1 MEDLVESCPAD
12 GPPIFRISITPLF
25 DHQGASSLSI
35 QQTLARPRCIAH
47 EALLL
52 FETRYGNV
60 PAYQFAEENVL
71 AFDNDG
77 PLPIYFTKTRFDSP
91 DQEWRVK
98 RSTSGKVTLYFKVF
112 PRCVDIKTP
121 MGPRV
126 HMRRDQGGLI
136 SGGRWFLP
144 RPAADRVWRHVVEWD
159 LSEAPLDTRAMW
171 SYGEGPGPISRDGYP
186 MTVANS
192 VFMVGPIKSYPKP
205 ASTKQP
211 LSGANINCFSLMDPE
226 DDGYDN
232 GWYVEGLAEFYSI
245 FLPYRFG
252 LRGFDYLVGRL
263 NGTLQAYG
271 RSPRIHMDIVDS
283 QRSFYDD
290 WYAELI
296 PYMRG
301 CVYLLQIDSCLRKAS
316 GIFGFDQMS
325 PLDDIIVDMGK
336 RWQRGEKLQSCDWL
350 AYLWPYLGD
359 MSQGFREMLR
369 GTAMD
374 LKDVLVAHEDW
385 ILATSMQEILE
396 FGLDKSS
403 INQRIVSGLVQGS
416 RAAIAGLKNGDKI
429 LLTSRASFSFQGQA
443 RVALLVK
450 RKEVDANS
458 MDKNGRTHFSRAT
471 ARGHEEVV
479 ELFLERNNV
488 KADIKDDYGRTALA
502 YAAFQGEA
510 GVVALLVKRNDIDVD
525 STDNNGR
532 KCLSWAAA
540 NRHGKIVRLI
550 SEEKPS
556 FRR

>member
-126 HMRRDQGGLI
+126 DMRRDQGGLI

-211 LSGANINCFSLMDPE
+211 LSGANINWRVIRGYGGSASLESYVFEYDDTICKETEEELVSLFSHEMIHSFSLMDPE

-271 RSPRIHMDIVDS
+271 SSPRIHMDIVDS

-429 LLTSRASFSFQGQA
+429 LLTSRAMKDGDA
-443 RVALLVK
+443 RWLSVK
-450 RKEVDANS
+450 QTGRSQE
-458 MDKNGRTHFSRAT
+458 DKTTTHRVQERSRRSVT
-471 ARGHEEVV
+471 
-479 ELFLERNNV
+479 L
-488 KADIKDDYGRTALA
+488 
-502 YAAFQGEA
+502 
-510 GVVALLVKRNDIDVD
+510 
-525 STDNNGR
+525 
-532 KCLSWAAA
+532 
-540 NRHGKIVRLI
+540 
-550 SEEKPS
+550 
-556 FRR
+556 